1 MRMRRRFG
9 NTSSFWRGT
18 LDTRRACKDMTRSW
32 DIMST
37 VPPLDLSL
45 LSELSED
52 TDLVSPTQVTTWMRS
67 WRPWYPSS
75 FWCGVV
81 VGGLT
86 VLVTQ
91 RVSRLIRNTA

>member
-1 MRMRRRFG
+1 
-9 NTSSFWRGT
+9 
-18 LDTRRACKDMTRSW
+18 
-32 DIMST
+32 MST
-37 VPPLDLSL
+37 VPPLNLSL

-67 WRPWYPSS
+67 WRSS
-75 FWCGVV
+75 FWYGVV

-91 RVSRLIRNTA
+91 RVGRLLRNTA

>member
-1 MRMRRRFG
+1 MIHMPYQ
-9 NTSSFWRGT
+9 NPYT
-18 LDTRRACKDMTRSW
+18 
-32 DIMST
+32 MSKT

-45 LSELSED
+45 LSELSTD

-67 WRPWYPSS
+67 WRSS
-75 FWCGVV
+75 FWCGFV

-91 RVSRLIRNTA
+91 RVSRLIRTTA